1 MLITLPLLIIWKII
15 DDTQGKTY
23 LRRFFY
29 LVNALGHM
37 SFISHSG
44 YGYSKKLCEDVASW
58 FLNKYYPRHKIDV
71 DIVHR
76 GLKCDGVYG
85 YCDVNGVYTKRPR
98 AFLIDL
104 QANMQREMY
113 TRILLHELTHLA
125 QWVDGSLQ
133 WNDEKLYYCKE
144 PVEKYDYKDQP
155 HEIEAR
161 HNETV
166 LYDLYMTEM
175 CGVPAVKLV
184 RESFPNRLCA
194 L

>member
-1 MLITLPLLIIWKII
+1 
-15 DDTQGKTY
+15 
-23 LRRFFY
+23 
-29 LVNALGHM
+29 M

-133 WNDEKLYYCKE
+133 WNDEKLYYCRE